1 MYQITDF
8 RTEMKTLQNTFVE
21 FNSMNQEFLTIN
33 F

>member
-8 RTEMKTLQNTFVE
+8 RTEIKTLQNTFVE
-21 FNSMNQEFLTIN
+21 FDFMSKEFLTIN

>member
-8 RTEMKTLQNTFVE
+8 RKKIKTLQNTFVE
-21 FNSMNQEFLTIN
+21 FNSQELLTIN

>member
-1 MYQITDF
+1 MNQITET
-8 RTEMKTLQNTFVE
+8 RKEIKTLQNTFVE